1 MENKEYSHL
10 LGVAMLLGLFL
21 PHISTALMAINPL
34 MLLMLYY
41 INRKKSNTS
50 FSIVKLFLCTV
61 IFISFFYSFITVSHE
76 SDKYI
81 FSSVFLMMLIM
92 FFPFTGPSQI
102 HGSYFFFA
110 IGFILF
116 TQLIYLFNLPSLQK
130 TLEML
135 YPVEKLTASSFEY
148 MTENISSS
156 NIFNFRL
163 GGVFRN
169 ANQSARF
176 TCLITAVY
184 LADRHNESLRKTG
197 LYLLLAFISV
207 LLTGSRTGLVVFSLI
222 IFVFLYRNHSI
233 KRNLKVALVLLVMI
247 AIVPSFFTGST
258 QFRGFNVSQG
268 FNDSANVKWYVLMDY
283 LSQHNSA
290 FHLLFGYGDVNTF
303 QPSKINIFPIF
314 DSEYGELIYTYG
326 FVGFIL
332 VIIFYI
338 KSIRICRKENRLFFI
353 ILLWAITSTILL
365 SYRMSFLF
373 MLFLSHFVSLNNSS
387 RIQYQ

>member
-21 PHISTALMAINPL
+21 PHTSTALMAINPL

-41 INRKKSNTS
+41 INKKEGNTS
-50 FSIVKLFLCTV
+50 FSIVKFLLCSV

-81 FSSVFLMMLIM
+81 RASAFLMMLIM
-92 FFPFTGPSQI
+92 FFPFTGTSQI
-102 HGSYFFFA
+102 HSSYFFIA

-116 TQLIYLFNLPSLQK
+116 TQLIYLFNLPSLQA
-130 TLEML
+130 TLERL
-135 YPVEKLTASSFEY
+135 YPVEELTAKSFEY
-148 MTENISSS
+148 MTENISNS

-169 ANQSARF
+169 PNQCARYI
-176 TCLITAVY
+176 CLISAGY
-184 LADRHNESLRKTG
+184 LADRHNENLRKIG
-197 LYLLLAFISV
+197 LYVLLSFISV
-207 LLTGSRTGLVVFSLI
+207 LLTGSRTGLVVLSLI

-233 KRNLKVALVLLVMI
+233 KRNIKVALVLLVMI
-247 AIVPSFFTGST
+247 AIVPSFFAGST
-258 QFRGFNVSQG
+258 RFRGFNVSQG

-283 LSQHNSA
+283 LSQHNSP
-290 FHLLFGYGDVNTF
+290 FHLLFGYGDVKTF
-303 QPSKINIFPIF
+303 QPLNINVLPIF

-326 FVGFIL
+326 FVGLIL
-332 VIIFYI
+332 VVIFYF
-338 KSIRICRKENRLFFI
+338 KSIRLCRKENRLFFI

-387 RIQYQ
+387 RIKYQ